1 MCGVVFYAADA
12 FMRCVVVGPLIN
24 VTAQITLAEGLV
36 EIVIAIT
43 AIPIATLVD
52 PTTVVITAIVAIVS
66 SIIIPVVAVV
76 VIPVVAAVIVPT
88 TIMTTVSALT
98 VV

>member
-1 MCGVVFYAADA
+1 MGSIIFHTAIA
-12 FMRCVVVGPLIN
+12 FVRCTVVGSLVN
-24 VTAQITLAEGLV
+24 VIAQIAFSKGMA

-43 AIPIATLVD
+43 AIPIAILVD
-52 PTTVVITAIVAIVS
+52 PTTVVTMAIVAVVS
-66 SIIIPVVAVV
+66 SIIV
-76 VIPVVAAVIVPT
+76 PVVAAVVIPT

>member
-1 MCGVVFYAADA
+1 MGHALRNRV
-12 FMRCVVVGPLIN
+12 
-24 VTAQITLAEGLV
+24 QITFSEGMA

-52 PTTVVITAIVAIVS
+52 PATAVIMTIVAVVS
-66 SIIIPVVAVV
+66 SIIV
-76 VIPVVAAVIVPT
+76 PVVAAVVIPT
-88 TIMTTVSALT
+88 TIMTTVSALM

>member
-1 MCGVVFYAADA
+1 MA
-12 FMRCVVVGPLIN
+12 
-24 VTAQITLAEGLV
+24 

-43 AIPIATLVD
+43 AIPIAPLVD
-52 PTTVVITAIVAIVS
+52 SVTMVITAIIMVVS
-66 SIIIPVVAVV
+66 SIIVPVVEAVV
-76 VIPVVAAVIVPT
+76 IPT

>member
-1 MCGVVFYAADA
+1 M
-12 FMRCVVVGPLIN
+12 
-24 VTAQITLAEGLV
+24 AE
-36 EIVIAIT
+36 IIISIT

-52 PTTVVITAIVAIVS
+52 PTTMVITLIVAVVS
-66 SIIIPVVAVV
+66 SIIVLVVEAVV
-76 VIPVVAAVIVPT
+76 VLVVAAVVVPT